1 MRFFARGGLH
11 PWLAVRFWLAAGL
24 LLATLAGLDIGQL
37 GSRTA
42 WADEP
47 AAKPAGEEEEEDAMP
62 DEARPRR
69 FKAPSL
75 EGGVGWI
82 NTAGPLDLKDLR
94 GKFVLLDFWT
104 YCCINCMH
112 ILPELKKLE
121 HKYPNEIVVIGV
133 HTAKFDTEKDSKN
146 ITEAVLRYEI
156 EHPVINDANYAIWQK
171 FEVNSWP
178 SLRVID
184 PEGYIFATHS
194 GEITF
199 KDLDGFFSQAI
210 AAYKQKGTLNTTPLQ
225 FNLERARAEETPL
238 RFPGKVWADEVGDR
252 LFIAD
257 SNHNRIVV
265 TKLDGSLLQVIG
277 SGQIGRQDGGFEQA
291 TFDHPQGMFLHNDR
305 LFVADTENHMIRE
318 ANLTTKQVRT
328 VAGTG
333 VQSHSPFPGANAG
346 GAAGGDRYVG
356 PTKSTAL
363 SSPWALWVHD
373 EALYIAMAGPHQIWR
388 MPLDESEIGPYAGNG
403 REDIVDGPLLPK
415 EPFGK
420 PGSSFAQPSG
430 LASDGQWL
438 YVADSEGSSI
448 RAVPLEKGKKVKTV
462 VGTASQSGARLF
474 TFGDVDGKG
483 REVRLQHPLD
493 VVYLNGSLY
502 VADTYNSKIKVI
514 DPKEHTAATL
524 AIATEGSA
532 AVLDEPAGLAVANGK
547 LYVADT
553 NAHRIRVIDLEQGN
567 AITTLEIAG
576 LTPPAAGAA
585 APLAGRVGLPE
596 RLTDVPPVKLKASG
610 GQVRL
615 AVQLTLPQGWKINP
629 MAPMSYQMQT
639 AAATGPVDREAI
651 GKRQKVTPPAAEF
664 EIPLAI
670 GSNTGNDVLQV
681 SVNYYYCLEGA
692 EGLCKMGTVTWKLP
706 LEVSADA
713 GEPQAVLRHTVE

>member
-1 MRFFARGGLH
+1 MRQTPFQTTPHSQAGNWPAL
-11 PWLAVRFWLAAGL
+11 PAVILAL
-24 LLATLAGLDIGQL
+24 LIGQL
-37 GSRTA
+37 GSLTA
-42 WADEP
+42 RADEP
-47 AAKPAGEEEEEDAMP
+47 AKNEPAEAVEAEEEMP
-62 DEARPRR
+62 DEPGPRR

-133 HTAKFDTEKDSKN
+133 HTAKFDTEKDSQN

-156 EHPVINDANYAIWQK
+156 EHPVVNDANYTIWQK

-184 PEGYIFATHS
+184 PEGYIFAMHS

-199 KDLDGFFSQAI
+199 KDLDAFFSQAI
-210 AAYKQKGTLNTTPLQ
+210 AAYKKKGTLDDSPLH
-225 FNLERARAEETPL
+225 FSLERDRVQDTPL
-238 RFPGKVWADEVGDR
+238 RFPGKVLADEAGQR

-265 TKLDGSLLQVIG
+265 AGFDGSLLETIG
-277 SGQIGRQDGGFEQA
+277 SGQIGHLDGDFATA
-291 TFDHPQGMFLHNDR
+291 TFDHPQGMFLHDDR
-305 LFVADTENHMIRE
+305 LFIADTENHMIRE
-318 ANLTTKQVRT
+318 ANLNSKQVRT

-333 VQSHSPFPGANAG
+333 TQTHFPFPGANPGG
-346 GAAGGDRYVG
+346 GAAAGERFTG
-356 PTKSTAL
+356 PPKTTDL

-373 EALYIAMAGPHQIWR
+373 DALYIAMAGPHQIWR
-388 MPLDESEIGPYAGNG
+388 MPLDETEIGPYAGNG

-430 LASDGQWL
+430 LSSDGQWL

-448 RAVPLEKGKKVKTV
+448 RAVPLEKGNKVKTV

-493 VVYLNGSLY
+493 VLFHKGNLY

-514 DPKEHTAATL
+514 DPKEHTATTL
-524 AIATEGSA
+524 AVTDGADDQSPA
-532 AVLDEPAGLAVANGK
+532 FDEPAGLSYAGGR

-553 NAHRIRVIDLEQGN
+553 NAHRIRVVDLEQGN
-567 AITTLEIAG
+567 RVSTLEIAG
-576 LTPPAAGAA
+576 LMPPVVAPPTPLGRMALGAA
-585 APLAGRVGLPE
+585 ATELPAA
-596 RLTDVPPVKLKASG
+596 KLKPTD

-615 AVQLTLPQGWKINP
+615 AVKLTLPAGWKINP
-629 MAPMSYQMQT
+629 LAPTSYQID
-639 AAATGPVDREAI
+639 AAAPQGPIERAALGV
-651 GKRQKVTPPAAEF
+651 KQKVTPPSAEF
-664 EIPLAI
+664 EIPLAVSANS
-670 GSNTGNDVLQV
+670 GRDAVQV
-681 SVNYYYCLEGA
+681 TVNYYYCQEGA
-692 EGLCKMGTVTWKLP
+692 EGLCKMGSVAWKMP
-706 LEVSADA
+706 LEISADA
-713 GEPQAVLRHTVE
+713 GESQAVLSHTVE